1 MQLFSYALLNKKKMF
16 KLKQQA
22 QQVFVGSVPFE
33 FK

>member
-1 MQLFSYALLNKKKMF
+1 MQYLIKKKMF